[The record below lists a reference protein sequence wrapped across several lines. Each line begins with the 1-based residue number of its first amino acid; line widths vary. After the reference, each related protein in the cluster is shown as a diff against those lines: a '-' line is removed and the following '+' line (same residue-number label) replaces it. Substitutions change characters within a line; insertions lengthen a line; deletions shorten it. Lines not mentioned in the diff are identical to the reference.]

1 VADHEMAR
9 GKFITLEG
17 GEGAGKSTQARLL
30 TERLRSA
37 GHDVVLTRE
46 PGGTAFAEQVREFIL
61 ASTTAGHGALSE
73 ALLFYAAR
81 ADHLEKILRP
91 ALSAG
96 RWVVCDRFSDS
107 SRVYQSL
114 AGDLPIET
122 YVALEQIVVAPTV
135 PDLTVILDIRAED
148 GLRRATARGA
158 DAQRAADPYEGRG
171 LGFHE
176 QLRKGFLEIAK
187 SEPQRCVVIDGA
199 GAPVEV
205 ADLIWSAV
213 GRRLSRVNR

>member
-1 VADHEMAR
+1 MAR

-30 TERLRSA
+30 AERLRSV
-37 GHDVVLTRE
+37 GRDVVLTRE

-91 ALSAG
+91 ALAAG

-107 SRVYQSL
+107 SRVYQSM

-122 YVALEQIVVAPTV
+122 YLALEQIVVAPTV
-135 PDLTVILDIRAED
+135 PDLTVVLDIGAED
-148 GLRRATARGA
+148 GLRRATARHGA
-158 DAQRAADPYEGRG
+158 NAQRAADPYEGRG
-171 LGFHE
+171 LDFHE
-176 QLRKGFLEIAK
+176 QLRNGFLEIAK
-187 SEPQRCVVIDGA
+187 SEPQRCMVIDGA
-199 GAPVEV
+199 GAPEEI
-205 ADLIWSAV
+205 ADLIWAAV
-213 GRRLSRVNR
+213 VRRLSPVDR

>member
-122 YVALEQIVVAPTV
+122 YMALEQIVVAPTV

>member
-1 VADHEMAR
+1 VADYEMAR

>member
-213 GRRLSRVNR
+213 GRRLSGVNR